1 MTRPRTS
8 ARRARTRSLCV
19 ALLALLALGARPALA
34 DVPISAEARTHFK
47 AGVKLLQDPGGARY
61 EDAYL
66 QFKAAY
72 AASPSARILGNLG
85 LCAMKLERDRE
96 AIEAFEKFLSDVPDL
111 APAER
116 EQVKGD
122 LVTLKTGLVRV
133 EVRVNVAGATLVD
146 VRTPA
151 LGVPV
156 SNTYGPVQGA
166 IELGLRPGRHTI
178 TIKAPSHEPATWEL
192 DAPPGSSHARAI
204 ELRKPAPA
212 PVVRTAPAVER
223 IRPIP
228 TRVFVVGGASLGLA
242 VGGAVTGVLA
252 LGKRAEFDRANDGRT
267 PTRAQSLKTTGQALD
282 ITTDVLF
289 ATALVGAGVTTY
301 LYLTRPTLS
310 VTREAAPWLRFDAG
324 GSPAGPRVGVTGV
337 F

>member
-1 MTRPRTS
+1 MTRPQVP
-8 ARRARTRSLCV
+8 ARRALPRSLGMALA
-19 ALLALLALGARPALA
+19 ALLALSARPALA

-66 QFKAAY
+66 EFKTAY

-96 AIEAFEKFLSDVPDL
+96 AIEAFEKFLADVPDL

-151 LGVPV
+151 LGVPI
-156 SNTYGPVQGA
+156 SNTYGPIQGS
-166 IELGLRPGRHTI
+166 IELGLRPGNHTI
-178 TIKAPSHEPATWEL
+178 TIKAASHEPATWEF
-192 DAPPGSSHARAI
+192 DAPPGSSQARAI
-204 ELRKPAPA
+204 ELHKPA
-212 PVVRTAPAVER
+212 PVVRAAPALER

-228 TRVFVVGGASLGLA
+228 TRVFAVGGASLGLA

-252 LGKRAEFDRANDGRT
+252 LGKRAEFDRANDGRA

-324 GSPAGPRVGVTGV
+324 ASPAGPRVGVTGV